1 MMTPLAP
8 YITAFLRE
16 RLPFDRS
23 ASQHTCDTYAHAF
36 RLLFQFAA
44 SKLGTSPSQLH
55 LEQIDASLVSAFL
68 QHVETDRK
76 NGPVTRNAR
85 LAAIRSFMRYIEYQV
100 PSALE
105 QVRQILALPFKKA
118 DTKMVSYLTMDEIQ
132 ALLNA
137 PDPHTRSGIRDRAML
152 DVGFAAG
159 LRVSELVGLRVDD
172 VSFEARPSVRVLGK
186 GRRERVLPLWKQTGA
201 NLRAWLA
208 IRGKASVPE
217 LFLNA
222 RGDAMTRNGF
232 EYVLKKHVASA
243 KSACSSLGTKRVS
256 PHTLRHGCAM
266 LMLKTTHDIR
276 KVALWLG
283 HNNVQTTE
291 IYLRAD
297 PTEKLEAVSAVTP
310 PILRRGRFSAPDQLI
325 EMLTSGTKGKDYA
338 KQTAAKSP
346 WIGPRRRL
354 TVHNQELC

>member
-16 RLPFDRS
+16 RLPVERS
-23 ASQHTCDTYAHAF
+23 ASQHTCDTNAHAF

-44 SKLGTSPSQLH
+44 SHLGATPSQLH
-55 LEQIDASLVSAFL
+55 LEQIDAPLVIAFL
-68 QHVETDRK
+68 KHIETERK

-85 LAAIRSFMRYIEYQV
+85 LAAIKSFMRYIEYQV

-105 QVRQILALPFKKA
+105 QVRQILAIPIKKT
-118 DTKMVSYLTMDEIQ
+118 DTKLVSHLTMEEIE
-132 ALLNA
+132 AVLNA
-137 PDPHTRSGIRDRAML
+137 PDPHTRFGIRDRAML
-152 DVGFAAG
+152 DVCFAAG

-172 VSFEARPSVRVLGK
+172 VSFEPRPSVRVLGK
-186 GRRERVLPLWKQTGA
+186 GRRERVLPLWKQTGT

-208 IRGKASVPE
+208 IRDAAAVPE

-222 RGDAMTRNGF
+222 RGDAMTRTGF
-232 EYVLKKHVASA
+232 EYVLKNHVASA
-243 KSACSSLGTKRVS
+243 KSACPSLDGKRVS
-256 PHTLRHGCAM
+256 PHTLRHSCA
-266 LMLKTTHDIR
+266 LLILKTTRDIR

-291 IYLRAD
+291 MYLRAD

-310 PILRRGRFSAPDQLI
+310 PTLRRGRFSAPDQLI
-325 EMLTSGTKGKDYA
+325 EMLTSGKKGKDYA
-338 KQTAAKSP
+338 KQAAEKSP

-354 TVHNQELC
+354 TVHNQELR